1 MVGGGILGDQ
11 TQGAAVVAG
20 MNQMGYN
27 GMAVGLKEL
36 SLGPEVLRQRMREAE
51 FPMLSANV
59 LSEAPEGS
67 LGPAFTV
74 LNIGGHRLGVIG
86 LTQPPSTPL
95 PGFQVTEP
103 REALTTILPEV
114 QKEADTIVLLT
125 NLDYRSALELAQA
138 VPGVDMIIAA
148 RPGQLPQQA
157 VAVPG
162 TGTLVVTAEQPVER
176 HTGRR
181 VGQLVVTVQGD
192 GSLSDPAWQSLP
204 MTGEYADDPKM
215 RALLDEFRK

>member
-1 MVGGGILGDQ
+1 
-11 TQGAAVVAG
+11 

-27 GMAVGLKEL
+27 AMAVGLKEL
-36 SLGPEVLRQRMREAE
+36 SLGPEVLRQRMREAQ

-59 LSEAPEGS
+59 LSEAPEGQ
-67 LGPAFTV
+67 LGPAYTI
-74 LNIGGHRLGVIG
+74 LNIGGHRLGVVA
-86 LTQPPSTPL
+86 LTQPPTTPL
-95 PGFQVTEP
+95 PGFQVSEP
-103 REALTTILPEV
+103 HEALLKILPDV

-138 VPGVDMIIAA
+138 VPGVDLVIAA

-162 TGTLVVTAEQPVER
+162 TGTLVVTAEQPLER

-181 VGQLVVTVQGD
+181 VGQLVVTVQED
-192 GSLSDPAWQSLP
+192 GSLADPAWQSLP
-204 MTGEYADDPKM
+204 MTAEYADDPQM
-215 RALLDEFRK
+215 TTLLEEFRQ